1 MHFNY
6 DEKHNLTFR
15 FESNDGE
22 RSLEM
27 NCNELFI
34 NDILYRF
41 KEFLQGCGY
50 EINGEIE
57 VVEYDSEDYED
68 DLKESPKFDFSNIPN
83 NNWPFGELKTESI
96 PALTTA
102 DLAPLTVTD
111 LSTLTTRSYTDWAG
125 INKYPTMAPLTS
137 EQVYSWSTKMPGT
150 LGSAKVKF

>member
-57 VVEYDSEDYED
+57 VVEYDSEDYQD

-83 NNWPFGELKTESI
+83 NNWPFGGLTSQPI
-96 PALTTA
+96 PALTTV
-102 DLAPLTVTD
+102 DISSFSSPDSSNFKV
-111 LSTLTTRSYTDWAG
+111 
-125 INKYPTMAPLTS
+125 NEFPTMAPLTK
-137 EQVYSWSTKMPGT
+137 EQIESWKMEMPGT
-150 LGSAKVKF
+150 LGGAKVKF